1 MEDKK
6 RIYKNLKREIKWLG
20 IIDYKTLTFII
31 IYCLVIF
38 VILKKLQFNFTI
50 SIYLFIILTGP
61 LIVIN
66 FVNAKNN
73 SAIDVIVIII
83 KYLLKQ
89 KKYVNL
95 KYFCNDKM
103 YVYKNNIK

>member
-1 MEDKK
+1 MKIKK
-6 RIYKNLKREIKWLG
+6 TIAIALMLVMCLG
-20 IIDYKTLTFII
+20 LFTMTGCSVDS
-31 IYCLVIF
+31 
-38 VILKKLQFNFTI
+38 KKSNT
-50 SIYLFIILTGP
+50 
-61 LIVIN
+61 
-66 FVNAKNN
+66 KNN